1 MRIFTTD
8 GSCSKNPGPGSYC
21 SIEWEDRDGKLYIV
35 YNKIESYNNTTNNRM
50 ELMAILDVF
59 KLMAET
65 DSQTKFIIYSDSAY
79 CINML
84 KPGGWIEG
92 WSKNNWM
99 NSKKQ
104 TVENL
109 DIIKELYK
117 YRNIIL
123 DNCQLEKVK
132 GHKGDIKNE
141 ITDAIASK
149 NKNKLR
155 KFMLENHILTDFKD

>member
-1 MRIFTTD
+1 
-8 GSCSKNPGPGSYC
+8 
-21 SIEWEDRDGKLYIV
+21 
-35 YNKIESYNNTTNNRM
+35 
-50 ELMAILDVF
+50 
-59 KLMAET
+59 
-65 DSQTKFIIYSDSAY
+65 
-79 CINML
+79 
-84 KPGGWIEG
+84 
-92 WSKNNWM
+92 M

-132 GHKGDIKNE
+132 GHEGDIKNE

>member
-21 SIEWEDRDGKLYIV
+21 SIEWEDRDGQLYIV

-109 DIIKELYK
+109 DIIKELYMPDG
-117 YRNIIL
+117 L
-123 DNCQLEKVK
+123 HPSDAGAEK
-132 GHKGDIKNE
+132 
-141 ITDAIASK
+141 IAK
-149 NKNKLR
+149 KIYNFLNNL
-155 KFMLENHILTDFKD
+155 

>member
-21 SIEWEDRDGKLYIV
+21 SIEWEDRDGQLYIV

-132 GHKGDIKNE
+132 GHEGDIKNE

-155 KFMLENHILTDFKD
+155 KFMLENHVLTDFKD

>member
-8 GSCSKNPGPGSYC
+8 GSCSKNPGPGNYC
-21 SIEWEDRDGKLYIV
+21 SIEWEDRNGQLYIV
-35 YNKIESYNNTTNNRM
+35 YNKIESYDNTTNNRM

-65 DSQTKFIIYSDSAY
+65 DNQTKFIIYSDSAY